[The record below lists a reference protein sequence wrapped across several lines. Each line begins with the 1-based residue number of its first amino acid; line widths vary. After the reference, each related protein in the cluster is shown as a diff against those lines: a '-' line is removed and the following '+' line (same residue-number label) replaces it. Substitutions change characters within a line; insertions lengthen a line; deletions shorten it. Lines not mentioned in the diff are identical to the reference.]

1 MVRWVP
7 ASALIVAAA
16 GTMVQARLNAGLV
29 EVTGNPLQVS
39 LLNLAAAALVSSVVI
54 AVSPPLRTSW
64 RMLIAAARSGA
75 LRPWQLTGGAL
86 GGYYIAIQGSVS
98 LAVGVA
104 VFTVAVVAGQTA
116 TALIVDRLGFGP
128 MGRQDISIAR
138 VFAAALAVVAVLV
151 AGSGRWHETSVGSV
165 GLLLVLA
172 ASAGAAS
179 AFQSAVN
186 GRVGAYTRNGI
197 TAAWMNF
204 MVGALLMVVVVSVV
218 DLASGTDWA
227 PIPGGDWWMAVAGV
241 FGLAYIATIAWVV
254 RFVGVLVSSL
264 LTLTG
269 LLVGSILVDLLAP
282 TRGSAVTWQLLV
294 AVVLTATAV
303 ALASLRRA
311 TAAPAPSPLA
321 RPLD

>member
-54 AVSPPLRTSW
+54 AVSPTLRTSW

-116 TALIVDRLGFGP
+116 TALVVDRLGFGP

-204 MVGALLMVVVVSVV
+204 MVGAVLMVVVVSVV
-218 DLASGTDWA
+218 DLVSGTDWA
-227 PIPGGDWWMAVAGV
+227 PIPAGDWWMAVAGV
-241 FGLAYIATIAWVV
+241 FGLGYIATIAWVV

-294 AVVLTATAV
+294 AVVLTAAAV
-303 ALASLRRA
+303 ALASLRRS
-311 TAAPAPSPLA
+311 TAVPAPSPLA
-321 RPLD
+321 RPPD

>member
-1 MVRWVP
+1 
-7 ASALIVAAA
+7 
-16 GTMVQARLNAGLV
+16 MVQARLNAGLV

-54 AVSPPLRTSW
+54 AVSPTLRTSW

-116 TALIVDRLGFGP
+116 TALVVDRLGFGP
-128 MGRQDISIAR
+128 MGRQDISMAR

-204 MVGALLMVVVVSVV
+204 MVGAVLMVGVVSVV
-218 DLASGTDWA
+218 DLVSGTDWA
-227 PIPGGDWWMAVAGV
+227 PIPAGDWWMAVAGV

-294 AVVLTATAV
+294 AVVLTAAAV

-311 TAAPAPSPLA
+311 TAVPAPSPLA
-321 RPLD
+321 RPPD